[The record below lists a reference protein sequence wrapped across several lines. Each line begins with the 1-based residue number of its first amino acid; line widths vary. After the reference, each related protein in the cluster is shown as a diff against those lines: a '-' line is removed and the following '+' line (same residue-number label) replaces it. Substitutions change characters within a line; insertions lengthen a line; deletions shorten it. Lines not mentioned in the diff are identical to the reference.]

1 VSKIKRSRD
10 ARSIYTCSQA
20 LRHDMALAL
29 VYLRGIHGLCL
40 RIFSHTSLRLNRV
53 LGEEKAAHMRL
64 VVGILVWNSVDVG
77 GRRKEKKRCG
87 GGMYIGCKSDE
98 SMGLC
103 VCIFGRGHGVAGL
116 KVL

>member
-64 VVGILVWNSVDVG
+64 VVGVLVWTVWMWVVEE
-77 GRRKEKKRCG
+77 RRKRDVE
-87 GGMYIGCKSDE
+87 E
-98 SMGLC
+98 
-103 VCIFGRGHGVAGL
+103 VCILDASRTRAWVYVSAYLEEGMELRG
-116 KVL
+116 